1 MKQLITLLILV
12 HCFQFSYSQVSD
24 DFNDADFNS
33 NPCWSGDTTDFIVNS
48 VKQLQLHAATAGTS
62 ALTTAVNLSGIDTI
76 EWNFYIELAFSPSSQ
91 NNTKYYLYSAQNNFA
106 TTDGYYLQFG
116 ESGSNDAIQFYKQSG
131 NVNTLL
137 GRGVDAR
144 VASAFGVS
152 IKVVKYPNGLIE
164 IYTDYTGGNNYQ
176 LEFSVNDTMNFSNGY
191 VGWQCTYTVS
201 NASGFYLDNV
211 YAGSFIRDTVCPF
224 LINSKFINDSLVE
237 FNFNES
243 IKGFNLITNFQ
254 LLQSINYPINIFTN
268 NDSSIFQIELANQI
282 NSEDTLKIL
291 LKDIQDVSSNTADT
305 ILFNLV
311 FIRCDNIAVGDLV
324 ISEVMCNPSGANNL
338 PAVEYL
344 ELYNTSN
351 KYLET
356 KSLTLSDPSST
367 GMFSNDTI
375 CPHCYIVF
383 TNATGKL
390 QLEAF
395 GIDAK
400 VISGFPTLNNDGD
413 ELVLKDSSSVL
424 EVLNYNSSFY
434 HDEFKSQ
441 GGWALEK
448 IQLDYMCAN
457 SNNWNVSCDAR
468 GGSPRLANCSN
479 HIFIDADHPMVQS
492 VFVMDSN
499 HVSVLF
505 NEEINAD
512 SLSANNFIID
522 EQINPISISSDKKFT
537 SKITLQVNLALLP
550 NEVHS
555 LQLND
560 IIDCNGNKMLR
571 DNKYQF
577 GIGVSPVKGDLVIN
591 EIMFNPYDNCVDFV
605 ELYNNSN
612 KIISIKNCS
621 CSRRNSTTNQI
632 EYNSKITT
640 DNLVIMPKDYLV
652 LSNTNDNYFN
662 CYPSAQISK
671 SMFYELPAMNDDEGS
686 ILFLDVAAAVIDELN
701 YSEKQHSQIL
711 TTNEGVS
718 LERISADVPTS
729 NDKNWS
735 SASYASGYATP
746 TLKNSQAID
755 GSKEETIISINP
767 TVFSPDN
774 DGFDDHTLIEINS
787 NIGGAWSSILILD
800 LSGNKIKQLLNADL
814 IGSDDKLIWDGTDE
828 RNRVLPSGIY
838 IFYAEIISDQGR
850 VQKIRKPIIIAEQ
863 RN

>member
-1 MKQLITLLILV
+1 MKHLITLLILV

-24 DFNDADFNS
+24 DFSDADFNS
-33 NPCWSGDTTDFIVNS
+33 NPCWSGDTTDFMVNS
-48 VKQLQLHAATAGTS
+48 VKQLQLHAAVAGTS
-62 ALTTAVNLSGIDTI
+62 TLTTAVDLSGMDTI
-76 EWNFYIELAFSPSSQ
+76 EWRFYIELDFSPSSQ
-91 NNTKYYLYSAQNNFA
+91 NNTKYYLYSTQNNFA
-106 TTDGYYLQFG
+106 NADGYYLQFG

-131 NVNTLL
+131 NVNALL

-176 LEFSVNDTMNFSNGY
+176 LEFFVNDNMNLGNGY
-191 VGWQCTYTVS
+191 LGWQCTYTVS
-201 NASGFYLDNV
+201 NTSGFYLDNV

-224 LINSKFINDSLVE
+224 LIDSKMINDSIIE
-237 FNFNES
+237 IDFNEP
-243 IKGFNLITNFQ
+243 IKGFKLNTNFQ
-254 LLQSINYPINIFTN
+254 LLQSSNNPVNIFAN

-282 NSEDTLKIL
+282 NSGDTLKFL

-305 ILFNLV
+305 ILCNLV
-311 FIRCDNIAVGDLV
+311 FIRCDIIAVGDLV
-324 ISEVMCNPSGANNL
+324 ISEVMCHPSGANNL
-338 PAVEYL
+338 PNVEYL
-344 ELYNTSN
+344 ELYNISN
-351 KYLET
+351 KYLAT

-367 GMFSNDTI
+367 GIFSNDTI
-375 CPHCYIVF
+375 CPKCYVVF
-383 TNATGKL
+383 TSASGKL
-390 QLEAF
+390 QLEAN

-400 VISGFPTLNNDGD
+400 VVSGFPTLNNDGD
-413 ELVLKDSSSVL
+413 ELVLKDSSNVL
-424 EVLNYNSSFY
+424 DILNYNTSFY
-434 HDEFKSQ
+434 HNEFKSQ
-441 GGWALEK
+441 GGWSLEK

-457 SNNWNVSCDAR
+457 SNNWSASCDAR
-468 GGSPRLANCSN
+468 GGSPGLANCSN
-479 HIFIDADHPMVQS
+479 HIFIDADYPMVQS
-492 VFVMDSN
+492 VFVIDSN
-499 HVSVLF
+499 HLSVVF

-512 SLSANNFIID
+512 SLSANDFIID
-522 EQINPISISSDKKFT
+522 EQINPISISADKTYT
-537 SKITLQVNLALLP
+537 SKIHLQVNLTLLP
-550 NEVHS
+550 NEAHW

-560 IIDCNGNKMLR
+560 IIDCNGNKILR

-577 GIGVSPVKGDLVIN
+577 GVGVTPDADDLIIN

-605 ELYNNSN
+605 EMYNKSD
-612 KIISIKNCS
+612 KIISLKSCS
-621 CSRRNSTTNQI
+621 CSRRNSTSNQV

-640 DNLVIMPKDYLV
+640 DDLVIMPKDYLV

-671 SMFYELPAMNDDEGS
+671 SVFYELPSMNDDEGS
-686 ILFLDVAAAVIDELN
+686 ILFLDAAAVVIDELK
-701 YSEKQHSQIL
+701 YSEKLHSQLL

-718 LERISADVPTS
+718 LERISADVPAS

-755 GSKEETIISINP
+755 GSTEETIISITP

-787 NIGGAWSSILILD
+787 NIGGAWSFILILD
-800 LSGNKIKQLLNADL
+800 LNGNKIKQLLNADL
-814 IGSDDKLIWDGTDE
+814 IGGDDKLIWDGTDE
-828 RNRVLPSGIY
+828 RNRILPSGIY
-838 IFYAEIISDQGR
+838 ILYAEIITEQGQ
-850 VQKIRKPIIIAEQ
+850 VQKIRKPIVVAEH